1 MKSLIRVVGW
11 LLFAVSTVFT
21 LMGMLALGGMMQD
34 PAALLGIELTSKN
47 DRVLWVVVW
56 LLGMLA
62 GLWLA
67 KPAGKREAPPAD
79 SLEQMRER
87 KRVAGTPVDPQDTLD
102 RRDAD
107 RR

>member
-11 LLFAVSTVFT
+11 LLFAASTVFT
-21 LMGMLALGGMMQD
+21 LMGMLALGDMIAD
-34 PAALLGIELTSKN
+34 PAALLGIELASKN

-67 KPAGKREAPPAD
+67 KPGGKRRAD
-79 SLEQMRER
+79 
-87 KRVAGTPVDPQDTLD
+87 D
-102 RRDAD
+102 
-107 RR
+107 

>member
-21 LMGMLALGGMMQD
+21 LMGMLALGGMMQN
-34 PAALLGIELTSKN
+34 PAGLLGIELANKN

-56 LLGMLA
+56 LMGMLA

-67 KPAGKREAPPAD
+67 KPAGKRI
-79 SLEQMRER
+79 
-87 KRVAGTPVDPQDTLD
+87 DP
-102 RRDAD
+102 
-107 RR
+107 

>member
-21 LMGMLALGGMMQD
+21 LMGMLALGGMMQN
-34 PAALLGIELTSKN
+34 PAGLLGIELANKN

-67 KPAGKREAPPAD
+67 KPKGKRI
-79 SLEQMRER
+79 
-87 KRVAGTPVDPQDTLD
+87 DP
-102 RRDAD
+102 
-107 RR
+107 

>member
-1 MKSLIRVVGW
+1 MKTLTRIFGW

-34 PAALLGIELTSKN
+34 PAGLLGIEFTSKN

-67 KPAGKREAPPAD
+67 KPAGKRI
-79 SLEQMRER
+79 
-87 KRVAGTPVDPQDTLD
+87 DPQDTLD
-102 RRDAD
+102 ASDAD
-107 RR
+107 RG